1 MKWLYKKKKPR
12 FLGTFFFGFWTH
24 AFIATFSPSYLMGCA
39 PYFSMAP
46 KSWYISSTG

>member
-1 MKWLYKKKKPR
+1 MKRLYKKKKAPISR
-12 FLGTFFFGFWTH
+12 DLFFGFWTH

-39 PYFSMAP
+39 PYFSIAP